1 MKMDFSTVA
10 GLGGTVLV
18 IAVAMVL
25 GSNGAVF
32 FDPASFLLVLGGTLT
47 AILARRSADDFVDHL
62 RALQVIVQRNAFTL
76 PPLAARL
83 ESWARTTRRE
93 GALALEPA
101 LDKENN
107 PFLRHALMLLID
119 GANEDSLHA
128 ALRTR
133 VANIQAHQDR
143 VAATWEDWLI
153 VAPAMGMIG
162 TLIGLV
168 QMLNT
173 VQNTALLGQGMALAL
188 LTTLYGAF
196 LANVIAGPVASKLRL
211 KYEAERE
218 WCEAV
223 ITGFCGMA
231 RGESPRRIANAVVT
245 LFPADRAQKPGEAA

>member
-1 MKMDFSTVA
+1 
-10 GLGGTVLV
+10 
-18 IAVAMVL
+18 
-25 GSNGAVF
+25 
-32 FDPASFLLVLGGTLT
+32 
-47 AILARRSADDFVDHL
+47 
-62 RALQVIVQRNAFTL
+62 
-76 PPLAARL
+76 
-83 ESWARTTRRE
+83 
-93 GALALEPA
+93 
-101 LDKENN
+101 
-107 PFLRHALMLLID
+107 MLLID

-128 ALRTR
+128 ALRAR